1 MVPVAFKTVY
11 SFLAL
16 LTPPQVLA
24 VPDVA
29 VLCRRAPFPLTAS
42 DKEEALRVHNIF
54 RNTSTSPWPGME
66 IFRLLLWTI

>member
-16 LTPPQVLA
+16 FAPLQVLA

-29 VLCRRAPFPLTAS
+29 VLSHRAPFPLTTS
-42 DKEEALRVHNIF
+42 DQEEALSVHNIF
-54 RNTSTSPWPGME
+54 RSTSATPWP
-66 IFRLLLWTI
+66 